1 MMFWVQLVLVIVSA
15 YLSYASRPK
24 PPAPAKLSDFNFPQI
39 TEGTPQQVVFGDAWL
54 ADWMVLGYGNYRTT
68 PIKASGGK

>member
-1 MMFWVQLVLVIVSA
+1 MWFNIVLLVVS
-15 YLSYASRPK
+15 YLLSYANRPK

-39 TEGTPQQVVFGDAWL
+39 TEGTPQQVVFGDCWVS
-54 ADWMVLGYGNYRTT
+54 DWMILGYGKFRTT